1 MQTISNA
8 SFKSTPKI
16 IATSLK
22 DKYAETAQ
30 QDGID
35 FTTDFVHAAS
45 QADVLFLLIPDQFQ
59 PALVNDRLAPSL
71 KPNVCVVV
79 ASGYNFFYSKLAIPS
94 TADVVMV
101 APRMIGTSVRTLFEK
116 GRGFPCFISS
126 EQNGTGNAD
135 AICLSLAL
143 GIGALKMGAIES
155 SCREETLID
164 LFAEQAL
171 FPTIIKVFE
180 EAYSTLKRLGASDEA
195 LCYELW
201 MSKEAAE
208 IFEKMADDGFIKQ
221 LVHHSSVSQYG
232 QLKGS
237 LNYDGD
243 IADGLRREF
252 SRVAE
257 QRILNGAFEKEFSKM
272 EESEGGVQGHLD
284 KLYEQAEQS
293 ELATGEKKVRSR
305 LNFDG

>member
-1 MQTISNA
+1 M
-8 SFKSTPKI
+8 KSPPTI
-16 IATSLK
+16 IASSLN
-22 DKYAETAQ
+22 DHYGEAAQ
-30 QDGID
+30 ADCID
-35 FTTDFVHAAS
+35 FTSSFVSAAS
-45 QADVLFLLIPDQFQ
+45 KADILFLLIPDQFQ
-59 PALVNDRLAPSL
+59 PSLVNDQLAPVL

-79 ASGYNFFYSKLAIPS
+79 ASGYNYFYSKLKIPS
-94 TADVVMV
+94 TADVIML
-101 APRMIGTSVRTLFEK
+101 APRMVGSSVRSLFEK
-116 GRGFPCFISS
+116 DKGFPAFISS

-135 AICLSLAL
+135 KLCLSLAL
-143 GIGALKMGAIES
+143 GIGALKTGAIES

-171 FPTIIKVFE
+171 FPTIIRVFE

-201 MSKEAAE
+201 MSKECAE

-237 LNYDGD
+237 QDYPGELTE
-243 IADGLRREF
+243 GLRREF
-252 SRVAE
+252 KRVTE

-272 EESEGGVQGHLD
+272 EESLGGVQGELD
-284 KLYEQAEQS
+284 KLFKEAEKS
-293 ELATGEKKVRSR
+293 ELAEGEKKVRAT
-305 LNFDG
+305 LGNPF